1 MHGSTK
7 ESAAAPAGHVWPL
20 RNGVNADGSR
30 RRVAGRNASR
40 ILAAAGDAP
49 SGKSFVVPMP
59 DEERARPR
67 ALAAP
72 IILMT
77 GLTFALSSRTVICV
91 VGGGVGMDDVGE
103 TVREVVVSGGG
114 FFGDPGW
121 GRGQPVAVE
130 EREVGEP
137 GAGVGVPDADADA
150 AAGPAGTTGAGAVRA
165 PIPRP
170 AAPDATDRDACAPH
184 PDPESEL
191 ALLTAAGGP
200 LRRALAAI
208 CARLLDTQ
216 AYEKLC
222 YARLRDYARERAG
235 VSARQLQDLAR
246 AHRAFATLPG
256 LERVLIASTLPWSKV
271 RVLTRIATPED
282 EEAWIA
288 RAQKISIRRLE
299 EEVRAARG
307 LVDGALDAEADP
319 PRVRVTLH
327 CTPAVRAT
335 WMLAREFA
343 ERVSGQR
350 LREDEALEWVTAE
363 ALSAV
368 SIDPAR
374 IPEPDPTAVSFR
386 CADGACADA
395 TRDEP
400 PLDKVVRPPMPDA
413 FAEASASLAPL
424 LAALDEADAF
434 ELDRRLRAV
443 LRLEQTL
450 EAAIAPLLRIV
461 TCPHYEWD
469 HAYWALSD
477 FAAEQL
483 GMSPSKARALLRIER
498 AGDACPELRASFRE
512 GRLSWAKAQCLLP
525 LVRLDIDGVGA
536 PDWRARWVAWA
547 ERVTL
552 RRLEADVE
560 RALLLRAGHGTAFER
575 CLEEPA
581 RAQDPIPEAEQQMC
595 ALDLDVEATERL
607 DWRVPRDVAVLFGA
621 VREAVRGRLRAE
633 TGRPVSDSDAFA
645 ALLEHALA
653 TWTLRD
659 PSRPRPDPVFERD
672 GYRCAVPGCTS
683 RMSLHDHHVVFR
695 SRQGSNE
702 LANRLGICA
711 FHHQRCLHAGRLRI
725 RGLAPDRLL
734 FELGVRPGQPPL
746 ARYRSGDVL
755 LPGAPVSEREGD
767 RPGGPAGD
775 SVGGREDHRECASA
789 SHLGSDLLSGWP
801 GAFVGIA
808 ENARSGRSI
817 ATQPV

>member
-1 MHGSTK
+1 M
-7 ESAAAPAGHVWPL
+7 
-20 RNGVNADGSR
+20 DGM
-30 RRVAGRNASR
+30 
-40 ILAAAGDAP
+40 D
-49 SGKSFVVPMP
+49 
-59 DEERARPR
+59 
-67 ALAAP
+67 
-72 IILMT
+72 
-77 GLTFALSSRTVICV
+77 
-91 VGGGVGMDDVGE
+91 GMDDVGG
-103 TVREVVVSGGG
+103 TVREAVREVVRETVVSGGG
-114 FFGDPGW
+114 FFGDPCFGDPFGDPGW
-121 GRGQPVAVE
+121 GRAEPVAVE
-130 EREVGEP
+130 DGGVGEP
-137 GAGVGVPDADADA
+137 GAEVGVPDADADA
-150 AAGPAGTTGAGAVRA
+150 PAGADPVAAAGPASTMIKGAIHA
-165 PIPRP
+165 PTPRP
-170 AAPDATDRDACAPH
+170 ASPDATDRDLCPPH

-256 LERVLIASTLPWSKV
+256 LERALVASTLPWSKV
-271 RVLTRIATPED
+271 RVLARVATPED

-299 EEVRAARG
+299 EQVRAARG

-327 CTPAVRAT
+327 CTPAVRET

-374 IPEPDPTAVSFR
+374 IPEPDPAAAAFR
-386 CADGACADA
+386 CADGVCADAAACADA
-395 TRDEP
+395 ACADAGCDAAAFEAVDGDDTARDEP

-413 FAEASASLAPL
+413 LMEAAASLDPL
-424 LAALDEADAF
+424 LAALDDADAF

-443 LRLEQTL
+443 IRLEQTL

-525 LVRLDIDGVGA
+525 LVRLDIDGAGA
-536 PDWRARWVAWA
+536 PDWRARWVTWA

-560 RALLLRAGHGTAFER
+560 RALLLRAGHGPAFER

-581 RAQDPIPEAEQQMC
+581 RAKDPIPEAEQQMC
-595 ALDLDVEATERL
+595 APELDVEATERL
-607 DWRVPRDVAVLFGA
+607 DWRVPREVAVLFGA

-633 TGRPVSDSDAFA
+633 TGRPVTDSDAFA

-734 FELGVRPGQPPL
+734 FELGIRPGQPPL

-755 LPGAPVSEREGD
+755 LGAREGAREGARVSERDGD
-767 RPGGPAGD
+767 RPGAREDDRRGGPVGRP
-775 SVGGREDHRECASA
+775 VGGREDHREHASTSRFASHPTIYPSHESNPAAGFPDPFVGTASA
-789 SHLGSDLLSGWP
+789 DLSSAETAFAEILQVLGGTAMSTFG
-801 GAFVGIA
+801 
-808 ENARSGRSI
+808 
-817 ATQPV
+817 

>member
-1 MHGSTK
+1 
-7 ESAAAPAGHVWPL
+7 
-20 RNGVNADGSR
+20 
-30 RRVAGRNASR
+30 
-40 ILAAAGDAP
+40 
-49 SGKSFVVPMP
+49 
-59 DEERARPR
+59 
-67 ALAAP
+67 
-72 IILMT
+72 
-77 GLTFALSSRTVICV
+77 
-91 VGGGVGMDDVGE
+91 MDDIGE
-103 TVREVVVSGGG
+103 
-114 FFGDPGW
+114 
-121 GRGQPVAVE
+121 A
-130 EREVGEP
+130 
-137 GAGVGVPDADADA
+137 GAGVGVGVPDADADGPAGA
-150 AAGPAGTTGAGAVRA
+150 AVGPAGTTIDRAIRA
-165 PIPRP
+165 PMARP
-170 AAPDATDRDACAPH
+170 AYPDATDRDACAPH

-208 CARLLDTQ
+208 CARLLDAQ

-256 LERVLIASTLPWSKV
+256 LERALIASTLPWSKV
-271 RVLTRIATPED
+271 RVLTRIATPEN

-288 RAQKISIRRLE
+288 RARKISIRRLE

-319 PRVRVTLH
+319 PLVRVTLH

-363 ALSAV
+363 ALSSV

-374 IPEPDPTAVSFR
+374 IPEPDPTASFR
-386 CADGACADA
+386 CADAAAGAGAARDTA
-395 TRDEP
+395 RDEP

-413 FAEASASLAPL
+413 LAEASASLAPL

-525 LVRLDIDGVGA
+525 LVRLDIDGAGA

-560 RALLLRAGHGTAFER
+560 RALLLRAGHGPAFER

-581 RAQDPIPEAEQQMC
+581 RAKDPIPEAEQQRC
-595 ALDLDVEATERL
+595 APDLDVEATERL
-607 DWRVPRDVAVLFGA
+607 DWRVPREVAVLFGA

-633 TGRPVSDSDAFA
+633 TGRPVTDSDAFA
-645 ALLEHALA
+645 AVLEHALA

-659 PSRPRPDPVFERD
+659 PIRPRPDPVFERD

-755 LPGAPVSEREGD
+755 LPGAPVSDRGGARADAREDD
-767 RPGGPAGD
+767 RQGGP
-775 SVGGREDHRECASA
+775 VGGLVGGREDGREDHRERASA
-789 SHLGSDLLSGWP
+789 SRLASRFASHPSHESNPAAWLPPDP
-801 GAFVGIA
+801 FVGTASDETSSTGIPPA
-808 ENARSGRSI
+808 EISSAETAFAEILQVLGGAAMSTFG
-817 ATQPV
+817 